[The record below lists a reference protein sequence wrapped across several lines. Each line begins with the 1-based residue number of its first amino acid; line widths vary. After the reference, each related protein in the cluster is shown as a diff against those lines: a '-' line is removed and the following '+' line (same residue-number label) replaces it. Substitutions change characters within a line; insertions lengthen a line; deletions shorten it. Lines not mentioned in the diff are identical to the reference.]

1 MRVFYVRPSDNGNYG
16 IEAALANCQR
26 RIEELHVALFR
37 GACVPLEPLNFD
49 PREQGLAHLN
59 RYDVAILAG
68 LDPVALSAAELLAV
82 AAFVERGGALMLLGG
97 SHSFGNAEGSYL
109 LLDPLLPVRILRGL
123 DVEAGVLPTPSV
135 HPIARG
141 LPAPLGYIRKVHP
154 VEPKPGAH
162 VALRAGD
169 LPLVVAGE
177 FGYGRVVVVAS
188 YPECDEAEYGWFF
201 TGDAFDDFLR
211 SALAWMRKQ
220 HEPFWFESFS
230 LPNRQ
235 VGAGNEEFGKA
246 RLAGP
251 EAFAVRLTVRLADA
265 RGRIVHESSA
275 SLPARKTHEA
285 IVSFRVPD
293 GPWARGIHYVSVIAS
308 DAEGRE
314 VARRDVAVEVVHPT
328 RLSLEIEDGRR
339 AFAPGETARVL
350 ARVAS
355 DLQQPPPEVALDLS
369 LLEEDGNAALAP
381 RQRTVRWRDG
391 RYEEVELPLPVPRL
405 RPGAYRLR
413 AELRVGGE
421 LADAADEE
429 LHILAPPPARA
440 GFPLIADG
448 GYHLDRASTERSV
461 AEIAGAGANTLSL
474 PGPPAWRAGEAPHR
488 EAMLAHARDCAAR
501 AGLALAHHRCGL
513 VPGLSPAAP
522 LPLCAL
528 TPEFRHALD
537 HRVRPVLAAAARVP
551 GLHFHEVASRAAV
564 NPEQFCRC
572 PACRAAYER
581 NLGAELPEGEPESLS
596 PAQRKA
602 LSAFVTSYWWHVLS
616 AVAKLRDEA
625 GAGVRLSLTFDATSF
640 LRDGPAAPY
649 CDAFVWAR
657 ACETA
662 EVAPEADLERFRL
675 SLAGHQAI
683 LASLGKPLGAQLD
696 LAVGRPPVAEAAYT
710 AIARGVAHL
719 RVADNPRYV
728 GRRRQAPLPEAL
740 GGLFLRLGRGGPLL
754 ARSHRPPARAAQL
767 FPFTEVAVNGGGG
780 GVLAAFG
787 LLEAASGGAD
797 LLHERLVAEG
807 VPASVGAVALLG
819 VRVVPKR
826 VAWALVRFVEA
837 GGLLL
842 ADQPAVSDEEG
853 APVEWPEA
861 FFGTAETPVFGAFT
875 VRRRRFGAGRTLLF
889 SPGIAEAYRQAAGAG
904 DAVATRELRRG
915 LADALAEH
923 GVRPIARADEPCVE
937 VGLRACAADTWLL
950 VAVNHSGAPRKPR
963 IELDPALV
971 QPTCAFDLSTGE
983 PVAVERESGPALT
996 LDLPPHDGGL
1006 FVLHSE
1012 RPFTL
1017 RLEAPEAIAARGGS
1031 LSYKVMVLNESGRP
1045 AHGCHIVRVTVTDA
1059 AGRERPEYGGERV
1072 AAGGVLEV
1080 ALPLAANE
1088 RLGGWT
1094 VEATDL
1100 LTRRVV
1106 RRALEVVHE
1115 APDSPPS
1122 PESQSELP

>member
-16 IEAALANCQR
+16 IETALANCQR
-26 RIEELHVALFR
+26 PVEELHVALFR
-37 GACVPLEPLNFD
+37 GLRVPLEPLNFD

-68 LDPVALSAAELLAV
+68 LDPVALLPSETLAV
-82 AAFVERGGALMLLGG
+82 AAFVERGGGLVLVGG

-109 LLDPLLPVRILRGL
+109 LLDPVLPVRILRGL

-177 FGYGRVVVVAS
+177 FGYGRVIVVAS

-201 TGDAFDDFLR
+201 TGDAFDDFVR
-211 SALAWMRKQ
+211 SALAWMRKE

-235 VGAGNEEFGKA
+235 VGTGNEEFGKA
-246 RLAGP
+246 RLAGAEP
-251 EAFAVRLTVRLADA
+251 FAVRLAVRLADA
-265 RGRIVHESSA
+265 SGRVVHESAA
-275 SLPARKTHEA
+275 SLPARKTHDA

-293 GPWARGIHYVSVIAS
+293 APRSRGLHYVSVIAA

-314 VARRDVAVEVVHPT
+314 VARRDVAVEVVNPT
-328 RLSLEIEDGRR
+328 RLSLQLEDGRH

-350 ARVAS
+350 ARVVS
-355 DLQQPPPEVALDLS
+355 DLQQPPPEVALELS
-369 LLEEDGNAALAP
+369 LLGEGGNAALAP
-381 RQRTVRWRDG
+381 HHRTVRWRDG
-391 RYEEVELPLPVPRL
+391 RYEEAELPLPIPRL
-405 RPGAYRLR
+405 RPGAYRLL

-429 LHILAPPPARA
+429 LHVLAPPPARA
-440 GFPLIADG
+440 SFPLIADG
-448 GYHLDRASTERSV
+448 GCHLDRASTERSI
-461 AEIAGAGANTLSL
+461 AETAGAGANTLSL
-474 PGPPAWRAGEAPHR
+474 PGPPAWRPGEAPHR

-513 VPGLSPAAP
+513 VPGLRPAAP
-522 LPLCAL
+522 LPFCAL

-537 HRVRPVLAAAARVP
+537 HRVRPVVAAAARVP
-551 GLHFHEVASRAAV
+551 GLHFHELASRAAV
-564 NPEQFCRC
+564 NPEQLCRC
-572 PACRAAYER
+572 SACRAAYER
-581 NLGAELPEGEPESLS
+581 NLGEELPEGGPASLN

-602 LSAFVTSYWWHVLS
+602 LGAFVTSYWWHVLS

-696 LAVGRPPVAEAAYT
+696 LAEGGLPAAEAAYT
-710 AIARGVAHL
+710 AIARGVGHL
-719 RVADNPRYV
+719 HVADNPRYA
-728 GRRRQAPLPEAL
+728 GRRRQPPLPEAL
-740 GGLFLRLGRGGPLL
+740 GGLFLRLTRAGPLL
-754 ARSHRPPARAAQL
+754 ARSHRPPARAALL
-767 FPFTEVAVNGGGG
+767 FPFTEVAVNGGSRA
-780 GVLAAFG
+780 LAAFG
-787 LLEAASGGAD
+787 LLDAAAGGAD

-807 VPASVGAVALLG
+807 VPASLGAVAAFG
-819 VRVVPKR
+819 VRVIPRR
-826 VAWALVRFVEA
+826 VAAALARFVEG

-842 ADQPAVSDEEG
+842 ADCADMQDEEG
-853 APVEWPEA
+853 APLAWPEA
-861 FFGTAETPVFGAFT
+861 FFGTAETPVFGPFAA
-875 VRRRRFGAGRTLLF
+875 RRRRFGAGRTLLF
-889 SPGIAEAYRQAAGAG
+889 TPGIAEAYRQAVGAG
-904 DAVATRELRRG
+904 DAVAARELRRAI
-915 LADALAEH
+915 ADALAEH
-923 GVRPIARADEPCVE
+923 GVRPLARADDPCVE

-950 VAVNHSGAPRKPR
+950 AAVNHSDVARKPR
-963 IELDPALV
+963 VELDPAV
-971 QPTCAFDLSTGE
+971 IRPACAFGLSTGE
-983 PVAVERESGPALT
+983 PVAVEHEDVPALT
-996 LDLPPHDGGL
+996 LGLPPHDGGV
-1006 FVLHSE
+1006 FVLYAE

-1017 RLEAPEAIAARGGS
+1017 RLEAPERVAARGGA
-1031 LSYKVMVLNESGRP
+1031 LSYRVLVLNESGQP
-1045 AHGCHIVRVTVTDA
+1045 AHGCHIVRLRVTDA
-1059 AGRERPEYGGERV
+1059 AGHERPEYGGERV

-1080 ALPLAANE
+1080 AEPLAVNE
-1088 RLGGWT
+1088 RLGAWT
-1094 VEATDL
+1094 LSVADL

-1106 RRALEVVHE
+1106 RRAVEVVSE
-1115 APDSPPS
+1115 AAEPSPS
-1122 PESQSELP
+1122 PESKSESP